1 MMEPV
6 PKIQFSV
13 VLTNR
18 RGELAKLAAVMA
30 NAMVNIEA
38 LSMSDGIQAGM
49 LKLVVADPDTARKAF
64 AAASL
69 SFTEQPICAI
79 PLPNEPGALAR
90 LCTMLAEQG
99 HSIDYV
105 YGSIASPAPGQGCS
119 CTPVLMLSVAD
130 LKATEAVELAA
141 LWPGP

>member
-6 PKIQFSV
+6 PKIQFCV
-13 VLTNR
+13 VLANR
-18 RGELAKLAAVMA
+18 KGELAKLAAVMA
-30 NAMVNIEA
+30 NAKVNIEA
-38 LSMSDGIQAGM
+38 LSVSDGIHAAM
-49 LKLVVADPDTARKAF
+49 IKLVVANPDAAREAF
-64 AAASL
+64 SAAKL
-69 SFTEQPICAI
+69 SFTEQPICAV

-90 LCTMLAEQG
+90 LCAWLAEQG

-105 YGSIASPAPGQGCS
+105 YGSIPMNIPGKACT

-130 LKATEAVELAA
+130 LKATETVELAA